1 MGKQLN
7 LLRQRKAAAMT
18 DLTEDQNW
26 LNNTIA
32 QEYGITFTFDQNDG
46 TISNYYEVMD
56 QLHQE
61 LRDAEIRAGE
71 TLDKESEQEEID
83 AINEKISALQGAID
97 IYEATRQEINETDT
111 AIKDMIRSIQEANL
125 EDLNLKLEFEIIVD
139 DSQLEKLDY
148 YLGKVSDNIW
158 GMAEAAALMTGKN
171 ADLFGF
177 DMG

>member
-1 MGKQLN
+1 
-7 LLRQRKAAAMT
+7 MT

-46 TISNYYEVMD
+46 TISNYYAVMD

-83 AINEKISALQGAID
+83 AINEKISALQEAID
-97 IYEATRQEINETDT
+97 IYEATRKEVNETDT
-111 AIKDMIRSIQEANL
+111 AIKEMIRSIQEANL
-125 EDLNLKLEFEIIVD
+125 EELNL
-139 DSQLEKLDY
+139 QLEMEIMIDDAQLKKIEY
-148 YLGKVSDNIW
+148 YLGKTKEDIW
-158 GMAEAAALMTGKN
+158 GMAEAAALMTGQNKGLFN
-171 ADLFGF
+171 IDLG
-177 DMG
+177 